1 MSDQRLR
8 ELGVSMT
15 DAIPIPSFDGL
26 VRRARRRVAMRRT
39 VTLAAVGGLIVAAG
53 FTAAQVGDPNGQT
66 SPSPAD
72 RFEQDRDP
80 WCPKDRSPDCFD
92 INGWIVYGTG
102 DGSRGLWA
110 VDPTRS
116 GDPDDQ
122 IQLSDE
128 RWDTPLEWSA
138 DGTKLLIRRSVP
150 RTPKDSGLIVLNADG
165 TENRVVSGDG
175 YGLDGSFSPDGSQV
189 IYAWYGSGG
198 TYTVGPDGGTPRL
211 LRARA
216 TRAYPG
222 EETEYRGELYNPVFS
237 PDGTQIAFFDG
248 MLDWGHSLRVMRSDG
263 TSVRVLVDT
272 WRCACH
278 VDDLA
283 WSPDG
288 QHLMFAF
295 DQGQGIW
302 MIGVDGSGLTQVVPD
317 GVRPAW
323 SPDGTRIS
331 YQQGPVGSLRIADIT
346 GEHVTEFDY
355 GGSGAWNPLPLDR

>member
-1 MSDQRLR
+1 MSDLDRLR
-8 ELGVSMT
+8 DLAGQVR
-15 DAIPIPSFDGL
+15 PPSFDSL
-26 VRRARRRVAMRRT
+26 VATARARRRVAMRRT

-53 FTAAQVGDPNGQT
+53 FTAAQVGDPNRHT

-72 RFEQDRDP
+72 RIEQDRDP

-92 INGWIVYGTG
+92 INGWIVYG

-116 GDPDDQ
+116 GDADDQ
-122 IQLSDE
+122 IQLTHGSE
-128 RWDTPLEWSA
+128 TPLEWSS
-138 DGTKLLIRRSVP
+138 DGTKLLIRQSG
-150 RTPKDSGLIVLNADG
+150 TPEDSGLIVLNADG
-165 TENRVVSGDG
+165 TEDRVVSGG
-175 YGLDGSFSPDGSQV
+175 GFGLDGSFSPDGSKV

-198 TYTVGPDGGTPRL
+198 IHTVDRDGGTPRL
-211 LRARA
+211 LHAVSRAD
-216 TRAYPG
+216 PG
-222 EETEYRGELYNPVFS
+222 EETELLGELYNPVYS
-237 PDGTQIAFFDG
+237 PDGTQIAYFDG
-248 MLDWGHSLRVMRSDG
+248 MLDWGHSVRVMRSDG
-263 TSVRVLVDT
+263 THVRVLT
-272 WRCACH
+272 ERWQCACH

-288 QHLMFAF
+288 QRLMFAF
-295 DQGQGIW
+295 RQGGIW
-302 MIGVDGSGLTQVVPD
+302 TIGVDGSGLTEIVPD

-331 YQQGPVGSLRIADIT
+331 YQQGPVGPLRIADVT